1 MKTGQLSFTPEL
13 GHTEGVTW
21 VSWCFVTGVVWSER
35 DQRLLGLRPRWWLR
49 ALGKRRSQEIQEPCD
64 VDRISTPS
72 SPWPTVYPW
81 DVIYLYPLS
90 STPQSRWLWDLD
102 SGSAYWVDPH
112 LPKSKAHKSGEQF
125 EWDPTQE
132 TFSPESG
139 TYHSLRDHNVLLESD
154 KGTDPFPRK
163 MHVHIITCI
172 LYEGS
177 QML

>member
-102 SGSAYWVDPH
+102 SGSAYWVDPSTLTCPNLRPTRVGNNLNGT
-112 LPKSKAHKSGEQF
+112 LPKRLFPQS
-125 EWDPTQE
+125 QE
-132 TFSPESG
+132 
-139 TYHSLRDHNVLLESD
+139 L
-154 KGTDPFPRK
+154 
-163 MHVHIITCI
+163 ITLWGI
-172 LYEGS
+172 T
-177 QML
+177 MFF